1 MLTAFGR
8 FLRKLRIDNGELL
21 KDMSKKLNI
30 TVAYLS
36 AVENGKRDIPEKWLG
51 IIKDEYGLD
60 DKQYC
65 DMEEAAYENKNEISL
80 KLGKDDASDRNLVLS
95 FAREF
100 HDLTKEEKADIMHVL
115 KRNK

>member
-21 KDMSKKLNI
+21 KDMSEKLNI

-36 AVENGKRDIPEKWLG
+36 AVENGKRDIPEKWLD
-51 IIKDEYGLD
+51 IIRDLYGLD
-60 DKQYC
+60 DNQYC
-65 DMEEAAYENKNEISL
+65 VMQEAAYENKNDISITL
-80 KLGKDDASDRNLVLS
+80 KKGDAYDRNLVLS

-100 HDLTKEEKADIMHVL
+100 RDLTKEEKADIMQIL